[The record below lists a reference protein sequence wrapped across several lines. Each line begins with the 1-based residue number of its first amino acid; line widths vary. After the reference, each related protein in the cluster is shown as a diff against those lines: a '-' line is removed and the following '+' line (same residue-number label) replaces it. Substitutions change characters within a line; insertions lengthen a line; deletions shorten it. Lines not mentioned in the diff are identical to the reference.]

1 MHLLYYFIPSAM
13 KKNLFK
19 NTAAFSS
26 FSVNDLQKAKT
37 FYNDI
42 LGLEV
47 EESNGLLTLHLKDSL
62 PVMIYPKPNHQPAT
76 FTVLNFTVKNVE
88 SAVKDLN
95 DLGVRFEIYN
105 EEHLKTDERGI
116 LDGNPKIAWFKDPAG
131 NILSILE
138 KMKP

>member
-1 MHLLYYFIPSAM
+1 MHLLYYFIPKPM

-26 FSVNDLQKAKT
+26 FSVNDLQKAKI

-47 EESNGLLTLHLKDSL
+47 EESNGLLTLHLNDSL

-76 FTVLNFTVKNVE
+76 FTVLNFNVNNVE

-95 DLGVRFEIYN
+95 DLGVQFEIYN

-131 NILSILE
+131 NILSVLE

>member
-1 MHLLYYFIPSAM
+1 MHLLYYFIPSTM

-19 NTAAFSS
+19 NTPAFSS
-26 FSVNDLQKAKT
+26 FSVNDLQKAKN

-42 LGLEV
+42 LGLDV
-47 EESNGLLTLHLKDSL
+47 EESNGLLTLHVKDGP

-76 FTVLNFTVKNVE
+76 FTVLNFNVNNVE

-95 DLGVRFEIYN
+95 ELGIQFEIYN

-131 NILSILE
+131 NILSVLE

>member
-1 MHLLYYFIPSAM
+1 M

-26 FSVNDLQKAKT
+26 FSVNDLQKAKI

-47 EESNGLLTLHLKDSL
+47 EESNGLLTLHLNDSL

-76 FTVLNFTVKNVE
+76 FTVLNFNVNNVE

-95 DLGVRFEIYN
+95 DLGVQFEIYN

-131 NILSILE
+131 NILSVLE